1 MIKYI
6 SIPLLFLLIA
16 CSPDTKVGSYVE
28 DVTGLSQQQR
38 CATYQVM
45 LDRFKEH
52 RSRGDGLT
60 REQELLYED
69 FSLAFLRYLNL
80 AGCIDPD
87 DVFVN

>member
-1 MIKYI
+1 MIKYL
-6 SIPLLFLLIA
+6 SIPLLLVLAA
-16 CSPDTKVGSYVE
+16 CSSNTDVGSAVE
-28 DVTGLSQQQR
+28 DATGLSQQQR

-69 FSLAFLRYLNL
+69 FTIAFLV
-80 AGCIDPD
+80 AGCLTPP
-87 DVFVN
+87 DVFPEDVE